1 MQFCQTSKKKKKK
14 KEKKNN
20 DVVLFHQYRIEYK
33 NVGGVTHQT
42 FEAELKQRTPY
53 KRKDFKRLS
62 FFFLVFFFH
71 LFLLVGG

>member
-1 MQFCQTSKKKKKK
+1 MQFCQTSKKKKK

-53 KRKDFKRLS
+53 KRKDFK
-62 FFFLVFFFH
+62 
-71 LFLLVGG
+71 